1 MTSPQRIGIAVVEHR
16 GRYLVGIRPDG
27 VPLAGYAE
35 FPGGKCEAHE
45 AAEACAV
52 RECAEET
59 GLAVATVHRLDQIVH
74 TFDHGTVELHFWL
87 CKPCDAAMVANE
99 HRGYG
104 WVAATDLATLRFPD
118 ANASVIRLLVNNGTV
133 VQG

>member
-16 GRYLVGIRPDG
+16 GRYLVGIRPPG

-35 FPGGKCEAHE
+35 FPGGKCEPGE
-45 AAEACAV
+45 AADVCAV

-59 GLAVATVHRLDQIVH
+59 GLAVMTVHRLDQLVH
-74 TFDHGTVELHFWL
+74 RYDHGTIELHFWL
-87 CKPCDAAMVANE
+87 CRPCDAATVADD

-104 WVAATDLATLRFPD
+104 WVAARELATLQFPD
-118 ANASVIRLLVNNGTV
+118 ANAGVIRMLSNRATEA
-133 VQG
+133 QG